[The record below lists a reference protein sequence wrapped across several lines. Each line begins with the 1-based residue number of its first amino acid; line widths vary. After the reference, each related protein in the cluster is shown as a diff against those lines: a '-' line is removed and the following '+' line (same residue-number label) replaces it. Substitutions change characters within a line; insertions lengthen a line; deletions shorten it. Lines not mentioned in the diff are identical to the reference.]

1 MPLVL
6 HQLADP
12 AGTPLLVVDAAE
24 RRHRETI
31 ASFVRRQGWTFAGLP
46 TVCLINGQPVPVR
59 EWSHRKLRKRDEVV
73 FLSRPLGGGSASGAS
88 SGKSIA
94 AVVAMVAL
102 TALAPWAG
110 GVIAGALG
118 LGGAKSTA
126 AGIVGALIL
135 AGGGLLLSAF
145 MRPKA
150 GGKSEKS
157 EDLFS
162 ISADGNTAR
171 PLQPIPVG
179 YGRRLV
185 YPDFAAPPY
194 SEFAGDSQYLYELL
208 ALGCGRYD
216 VEEIR
221 IDDTP
226 IWNKTQGVLPSFAGS
241 VAVEIKGPGEQVDLF
256 PVNVVTASEV
266 GGQRLPNPST
276 WIGGFI
282 VNAAGT
288 QAKTILLDFVWPG
301 GSYTTY
307 KDRVLWA
314 HTGIEAQARQVNDA
328 GVPTS
333 GWFTILSKGYQFTKQ
348 SQIRVTERVT
358 VPPGRYEVRV
368 RRTDDEIDGQSLYG
382 GKVRG
387 ANQVVWS
394 ALRAHI
400 DGPQTFPHV
409 TTIALRMQADATL
422 SGFSSRKIG
431 VIATRMVSVWNGSTW
446 VEQPTRNPVW
456 AALDIWSN
464 PVYSAGLPLANVDLQ
479 TFASY
484 AALYDSLGHTFDHVF
499 TEPTSIQEAIETALR
514 VGRASP
520 AFVGDRLTMVRDEPR
535 GLPTMLITD
544 REMVRGSLSIV
555 RNLQDEEW
563 ADGVVVEYLD
573 ETTWRLADVSSAP
586 IGQTLSMPARV
597 QVPGLTKRAQAVGV
611 ARHLAAVSRY
621 RRRTVS
627 CRVEMEGRLLKRGD
641 LIAISSDLPQTW
653 GQGGHVVA
661 YNAATRQVTLS
672 RPVEWQPSGNHY
684 LEVRRRNGRPFGPV
698 RVLRGGAD
706 DIAIFDA
713 LDLAAVEADQGIT
726 AAVAIARQP
735 TEEAC
740 SFVFSAGEPRTY
752 HGLVTRGTSS
762 PDGRYMDI
770 ETVIDAPE
778 VYDITEDGVPP
789 PAPVPQFLEP
799 SVPVITQIT
808 ASMFQ
813 QGVAAMVR
821 AGWEPPNGAALYV
834 AQISYDG
841 GETYGEVYRGSHPA
855 FVVPCTPSPLKVRV
869 RPLTADGREGPW
881 SVVDVAA
888 IEIVIENSWAN
899 IRLDI
904 DDLKRDFREFI
915 EYRPDL
921 QDIADLAAEG
931 HVIADAAEGKAR
943 AAIRQVQ
950 IAQATADYAKAVLG
964 SQITAEYDLTEKTV
978 SDNLSQIRGA
988 VSAQATQIASVEATA
1003 DKALA
1008 VLGSSIVAEYDNNN
1022 VTVSDN
1028 LSQVNAAISA
1038 QATQIG
1044 SVEATAE
1051 KALAV
1056 LGSEIVA
1063 QWESDGTTV
1072 SNIATELSTSVAD
1085 IGGQVSA
1092 YANAITSLSAATSP
1106 TDVNTANFRMAVQT
1120 GPSGYSRIGMQA
1132 RQGGTGSWRQA
1143 SLFLDVPNAPGEPT
1157 RVVVDAE
1164 QFAVLGPSGATAP
1177 FVIDGGT
1184 TYVNNAMIRNLTA
1197 DNITAGKLNAAQILQ
1212 DGTLITELIA
1222 ENALSN
1228 SEFVSADNEV
1238 YLTGEMT
1245 VLTLNWTGR
1254 PGARRLLQFVCD
1266 LYGQF
1271 VRTVGGSSVPTTSTI
1286 RLKRDGVTIAQA
1298 TRPFGWTSFEN
1309 FSPNTTPIL
1318 SIGGNS
1324 VTLFAID
1331 TTGGAS
1337 SQYTVT
1343 VQANGDYSLF
1353 RVRDRSLRL
1362 DELRR

>member
-118 LGGAKSTA
+118 LGGAGSTA
-126 AGIVGALIL
+126 AGIAGALIL

-157 EDLFS
+157 DDLFS

-179 YGRRLV
+179 YGRRLI

-194 SEFAGDSQYLYELL
+194 SEFAGDNQYLYELL

-226 IWNKTQGVLPSFAGS
+226 IWNKTDGVLPSFAGS

-307 KDRVLWA
+307 KDQVLWA

-328 GVPTS
+328 GAPTS
-333 GWFTILSKGYQFTKQ
+333 GWFTILAKGYQFTKQ

-368 RRTDDEIDGQSLYG
+368 RRTDAEIDGQSLYG

-400 DGPQTFPHV
+400 DGPQTFPQV

-422 SGFSSRKIG
+422 SGLSSRKIG
-431 VIATRMVSVWNGSTW
+431 VIATRIVPVWNGSTW

-464 PVYSAGLPLANVDLQ
+464 TVYSAGLPLANVDLQ

-499 TEPTSIQEAIETALR
+499 TEPTSIQDAIETALR
-514 VGRASP
+514 VGRANP

-762 PDGRYMDI
+762 PDGQYMDI

-789 PAPVPQFLEP
+789 PAPVPPFLEP
-799 SVPVITQIT
+799 SVPVITQI
-808 ASMFQ
+808 AAMMVQ
-813 QGVAAMVR
+813 QGTNAMLR
-821 AGWEPPNGAALYV
+821 AGWTPPNGAALYV
-834 AQISYDG
+834 AQVSYDG
-841 GETYGEVYRGSHPA
+841 GESWGEVYRGSM
-855 FVVPCTPSPLKVRV
+855 PSLQVLVAPVDLKLRV
-869 RPLTADGREGPW
+869 RPLTVSNLEGPW
-881 SVVDVAA
+881 SVVDVAG
-888 IEIVIENSWAN
+888 IDVELRGDFLT
-899 IRLDI
+899 IRLDE
-904 DDLKRDFREFI
+904 DDLKSELRDFI
-915 EYRPDL
+915 L
-921 QDIADLAAEG
+921 QAPQLQEIADIAAEG

-978 SDNLSQIRGA
+978 SDNLSQIRGT

-1008 VLGSSIVAEYDNNN
+1008 VLGSEITAEYDLNGK
-1022 VTVSDN
+1022 TVSDD
-1028 LSQVNAAISA
+1028 LSQVNAALSA
-1038 QATQIG
+1038 QASQIS
-1044 SVEATAE
+1044 SVEADAEKALAIFGTELVAKYDANGTTVSDDLDEMSGDIAGLANGLNNVTATVLAQASQISNAE
-1051 KALAV
+1051 ATANKALAV
-1056 LGSEIVA
+1056 LGSSIVA
-1063 QWESDGTTV
+1063 DYDNNSVTV
-1072 SNIATELSTSVAD
+1072 SATLGALSDWKGSIV
-1085 IGGQVSA
+1085 GSYKVSID
-1092 YANAITSLSAATSP
+1092 ANGYLAGFESIT
-1106 TDVNTANFRMAVQT
+1106 
-1120 GPSGYSRIGMQA
+1120 
-1132 RQGGTGSWRQA
+1132 GTGS
-1143 SLFLDVPNAPGEPT
+1143 T
-1157 RVVVDAE
+1157 
-1164 QFAVLGPSGATAP
+1164 
-1177 FVIDGGT
+1177 GT
-1184 TYVNNAMIRNLTA
+1184 WVN
-1197 DNITAGKLNAAQILQ
+1197 
-1212 DGTLITELIA
+1212 E
-1222 ENALSN
+1222 
-1228 SEFVSADNEV
+1228 
-1238 YLTGEMT
+1238 
-1245 VLTLNWTGR
+1245 
-1254 PGARRLLQFVCD
+1254 
-1266 LYGQF
+1266 
-1271 VRTVGGSSVPTTSTI
+1271 
-1286 RLKRDGVTIAQA
+1286 
-1298 TRPFGWTSFEN
+1298 
-1309 FSPNTTPIL
+1309 
-1318 SIGGNS
+1318 
-1324 VTLFAID
+1324 
-1331 TTGGAS
+1331 
-1337 SQYTVT
+1337 
-1343 VQANGDYSLF
+1343 F
-1353 RVRDRSLRL
+1353 RVRTDKFLIGPPSTNPGVPAEYFFSIATRGGQAKVSIKGDLIADGTIAAPALAVSQLSAITGNVGDLTAGVVRSSNDRLRIEL
-1362 DELRR
+1362 DNARIVISDA